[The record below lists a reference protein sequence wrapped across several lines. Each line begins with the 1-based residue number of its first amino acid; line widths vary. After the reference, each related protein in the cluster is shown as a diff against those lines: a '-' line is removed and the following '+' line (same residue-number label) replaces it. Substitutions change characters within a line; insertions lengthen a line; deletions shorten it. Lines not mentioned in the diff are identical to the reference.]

1 MAQESGNRLG
11 LTEEEKTTGET
22 RSQYDMASLRET
34 VAERQKY
41 AETPS
46 VLNTE
51 EATYFHH
58 AGYEKERGALPGL
71 SAIALMAAIPL
82 LAVYLLTLAGTLGAW
97 PIVAGVLLG
106 ILWFFLLNGFFVVEP
121 NGSKVLTLFGK
132 YSGTVKQNGFFLTNP
147 FVIKR
152 PISLRARTLNGDKL
166 KVNDAVGNPIEIAAV
181 IIWRVRDTYRACF
194 DVEDYEQFVRLQ
206 SETAVRHLAST
217 HPYDTDDENVS
228 LRRNTDEISHALKN
242 ELEERLARAGIEVL
256 EARLSHL
263 AYAPEI
269 ASAML
274 RRQQAAAVISARQR
288 IVDGAVGMVEIA
300 LKRLDE
306 NQTVQMDDHEKARLV
321 SNLLVVLCGES
332 NAQPVVNT
340 SAAN

>member
-1 MAQESGNRLG
+1 MPQESGNRLG
-11 LTEEEKTTGET
+11 LTEEKSTVEKT
-22 RSQYDMASLRET
+22 RSQYDMASLQET
-34 VAERQKY
+34 GAEQKRFP
-41 AETPS
+41 ETPS
-46 VLNTE
+46 VLTTE

-58 AGYEKERGALPGL
+58 SGFEKERGALPGL
-71 SAIALMAAIPL
+71 SAIALMVAIPA
-82 LAVYLLTLAGTLGAW
+82 LAVYLLTLGGG
-97 PIVAGVLLG
+97 VALLSIPLG

-132 YSGTVKQNGFFLTNP
+132 YAGTVKQNGFFLTNP
-147 FVIKR
+147 FVSKR
-152 PISLRARTLNGDKL
+152 AISLRARSLNGDKL
-166 KVNDAVGNPIEIAAV
+166 KVNDAVGNPIEIAA
-181 IIWRVRDTYRACF
+181 IIVWRVRDTYRACF
-194 DVEDYEQFVRLQ
+194 EVDDYEQFVRLQ

-217 HPYDTDDENVS
+217 HPYDADDETIS
-228 LRRNTDEISHALKN
+228 LRRNADEISHALRN
-242 ELEERLARAGIEVL
+242 ELEERLSRAGIEVL

-300 LKRLDE
+300 LKRLEE
-306 NQTVQMDDHEKARLV
+306 NQTVNMDDHEKARLV
-321 SNLLVVLCGES
+321 SNLLVVLCGET

-340 SAAN
+340 TAAN